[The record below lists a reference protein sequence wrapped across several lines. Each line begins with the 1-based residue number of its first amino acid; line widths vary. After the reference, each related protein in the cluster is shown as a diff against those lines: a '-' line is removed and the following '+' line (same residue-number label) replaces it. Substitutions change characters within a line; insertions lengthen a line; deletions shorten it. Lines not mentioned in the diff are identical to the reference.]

1 MIKALIFL
9 TIFCVTVLVFV
20 KTMKIKNK
28 FTYIYFLIFSIT
40 LIFFVSTFLIL
51 NKDKSEV
58 NYIPP
63 VFDGEKIIPGHF
75 NEKN

>member
-9 TIFCVTVLVFV
+9 TTFFVIVLIFLKARRIRSKVVYTYLV
-20 KTMKIKNK
+20 
-28 FTYIYFLIFSIT
+28 IFSIT
-40 LIFFVSTFLIL
+40 LIFLVTVFSNL

>member
-9 TIFCVTVLVFV
+9 TIFCVIVLVFLRTRTTKSKV
-20 KTMKIKNK
+20 
-28 FTYIYFLIFSIT
+28 TYIYLLIFSIT
-40 LIFFVSTFLIL
+40 LIFFMSAFLNL
-51 NKDKSEV
+51 TKDRSEV